1 MYIWLSGMFSFY
13 LTRLWFLLGSIKT
26 PDTIQAIWLHKIC
39 PLWKFNYLHW
49 DTLSGSECFALPLSG
64 RLNLPSPSGRPKTQG
79 KRSISDISKIC
90 QAGLMSATF
99 TSNRYARTTYK
110 DVQQANIDGASVLAR
125 EDDKL
130 LATSCKRQ
138 KHSVTPRF
146 QRHTRFRNA
155 IKIQVLRLSSK
166 TW

>member
-1 MYIWLSGMFSFY
+1 MYIWISCMFSFY
-13 LTRLWFLLGSIKT
+13 LTRLWFLLGSIKM
-26 PDTIQAIWLHKIC
+26 PNTIQAIWLHKIC
-39 PLWKFNYLHW
+39 PLWKFNYCHW

-64 RLNLPSPSGRPKTQG
+64 WLNLPSPSGHPKTQG

-99 TSNRYARTTYK
+99 TSNRYVRTTNK
-110 DVQQANIDGASVLAR
+110 DVQQANIDEAPVLAR

-138 KHSVTPRF
+138 KHSVTPWF
-146 QRHTRFRNA
+146 QRHKRFRNA
-155 IKIQVLRLSSK
+155 VKIPVLCQLFK